1 MTLVLARLPRLRLL
15 CIQVGTILLLSL
27 ATLRLMM
34 IPFWLFAKILLLNT
48 RRSAKTLLNSG
59 RLCLL

>member
-1 MTLVLARLPRLRLL
+1 
-15 CIQVGTILLLSL
+15 VGTILPLSL
-27 ATLRLMM
+27 ATLRRMM
-34 IPFWLFAKILLLNT
+34 ISFRLFAKISLLNT